1 MKRIAFAEFIDDIDA
16 ANRITAFFGMET
28 DKSKDDVGEK
38 IGDDRM
44 GSFFSNLG
52 ATLVIGTF
60 VFALIV
66 VAIIL
71 LSKYG
76 RKCKL
81 SDKNNKRVEAI
92 KTKIFFNA
100 LIRYL
105 LMNALKLYMSAF
117 VILGQSWEDKASVT
131 FAFFM
136 LMFLFSVPILASRTL
151 YKENDNLTKDK
162 SLKKYGNLYVGKD
175 VDPEKQHRIWIF
187 PLLFFYRRF
196 IFACVSVFAFSD
208 PAI

>member
-1 MKRIAFAEFIDDIDA
+1 MKRIAFAEFIDDINA

-28 DKSKDDVGEK
+28 DKGDDVVGEK

-52 ATLVIGTF
+52 ATLVIGSF

-66 VAIIL
+66 VAIVL

-81 SDKNNKRVEAI
+81 SEKNKKRVEAI
-92 KTKIFFNA
+92 KRKIFFNA

-117 VILGQSWEDKASVT
+117 VILG
-131 FAFFM
+131 
-136 LMFLFSVPILASRTL
+136 
-151 YKENDNLTKDK
+151 
-162 SLKKYGNLYVGKD
+162 
-175 VDPEKQHRIWIF
+175 
-187 PLLFFYRRF
+187 
-196 IFACVSVFAFSD
+196 
-208 PAI
+208 